1 MSFYSAKVKD
11 AEGVRREILREAENA
26 ADAAAQLRAEGYL
39 VLDVED
45 AKGQGGMPGA
55 WHPAW
60 LLPMTGFD
68 VEMGLRQAAAM
79 LRSGVS
85 LLAALETVG
94 SQARRPRAGDAM
106 RSRCDLPELG
116 EHLVHDHVVQEH
128 VLPLALLALLGGGKG
143 KLFHLA
149 LHGVILANEAAQGL
163 GLRAGQADSLSAQQ
177 LLAVTLR
184 RVFLAAQAAGHA
196 ETETPAVAV
205 HAQAGLAALTADH
218 RTGGRE
224 CKGGAA
230 GNDALVADGAKVPK
244 GAHFFL
250 HIDSSHEADFFVL

>member
-11 AEGVRREILREAENA
+11 AEGARREILREAESA

-39 VLDVED
+39 VLDVGE

-94 SQARRPRAGDAM
+94 AQARRPRAA
-106 RSRCDLPELG
+106 RAWRR
-116 EHLVHDHVVQEH
+116 VHDA
-128 VLPLALLALLGGGKG
+128 VLAGESFADAL
-143 KLFHLA
+143 
-149 LHGVILANEAAQGL
+149 
-163 GLRAGQADSLSAQQ
+163 AGQKFSELVVRLAGVGEKSGELDVALARAAEQLEARRALRSLVANA
-177 LLAVTLR
+177 LVYPVLAILMTAGVVT
-184 RVFLAAQAAGHA
+184 FLV
-196 ETETPAVAV
+196 VAV
-205 HAQAGLAALTADH
+205 IPKIAAFLQAS
-218 RTGGRE
+218 GG
-224 CKGGAA
+224 
-230 GNDALVADGAKVPK
+230 NQF
-244 GAHFFL
+244 H
-250 HIDSSHEADFFVL
+250 SS